1 VQTGVATA
9 PDGPRGLLRR
19 RVFLRAATEDSV
31 YLVRVLAL
39 VYGLRRGEIAALRW
53 RYVDF
58 TGGRIFIFTGGRI
71 FIRISFVRV
80 DGRLVRGPAKSAA

>member
-1 VQTGVATA
+1 VSRSAVQ
-9 PDGPRGLLRR
+9 LRN
-19 RVFLRAATEDSV
+19 A
-31 YLVRVLAL
+31 
-39 VYGLRRGEIAALRW
+39 GW